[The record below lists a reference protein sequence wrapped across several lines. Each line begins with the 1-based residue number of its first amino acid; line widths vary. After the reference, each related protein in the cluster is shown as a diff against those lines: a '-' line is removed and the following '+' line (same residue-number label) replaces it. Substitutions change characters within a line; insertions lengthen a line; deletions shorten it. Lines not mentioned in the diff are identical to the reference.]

1 MKLPELKEIAKE
13 LGLRGLSAKRK
24 GDLVAAIEEA
34 RAKQSSA
41 KSETAPAQAE
51 QPAGHDDAVSVPVR
65 KTGARR
71 VVRKAGEPKAVEESA
86 AEQPTQVK
94 EEGHAALPAEEEMTQ
109 IRGRRVRGKRR
120 QMESADQA
128 ATNGETSAA
137 EQLLSTLNLPEHAE
151 RGGEQP
157 RRRRGAVDSLP
168 TRRRAGAAAVREP
181 DAEAKPDLDDILSS
195 LPLSANDD
203 ESDERHEEHAHR
215 RGERGSRTNDRSNA
229 RADRENRQHRRN
241 RNERDYEEREEGN
254 ERRSRDERGNNRNER
269 NNRNDRNERR
279 EENTEDLVEVGGIV
293 DVLDSYA
300 FIRTSGYLPGP
311 NDIYVSMGQIKKY
324 GLRKG
329 DAVRGYT
336 RAPHEGERRNQRQ
349 KFMPL
354 QSITLIN
361 GLSVEE
367 AQDRP
372 NFSKLTPLY
381 PDERLRMETTPNRII
396 GRLIDIVS
404 PIGKGQRGLIVSPP
418 KAGKT
423 ITLQGEIISS
433 TFYRPASDHTIVAE
447 LAIERA
453 KRLVELGQDVV
464 VLLDSMT
471 RLARAYNIAAPA
483 SGRILSGGVDA
494 QALYPPKK
502 FFGAARNIENGG
514 SLTIISSA
522 LVETGSKMDEVIFE
536 EFKGTGNME
545 LRLSRELA
553 DKRLFPAV
561 DINASGTRREELIT
575 NPQELP
581 VLYSLRRLLGGLEPE
596 QAYQT
601 LVPRLKKTMTNADFF
616 KAIVQQGN
624 SSLNGGSNN

>member
-300 FIRTSGYLPGP
+300 FIRTSGYLPW
-311 NDIYVSMGQIKKY
+311 N
-324 GLRKG
+324 
-329 DAVRGYT
+329 
-336 RAPHEGERRNQRQ
+336 
-349 KFMPL
+349 
-354 QSITLIN
+354 
-361 GLSVEE
+361 
-367 AQDRP
+367 
-372 NFSKLTPLY
+372 
-381 PDERLRMETTPNRII
+381 
-396 GRLIDIVS
+396 
-404 PIGKGQRGLIVSPP
+404 
-418 KAGKT
+418 
-423 ITLQGEIISS
+423 
-433 TFYRPASDHTIVAE
+433 
-447 LAIERA
+447 
-453 KRLVELGQDVV
+453 
-464 VLLDSMT
+464 
-471 RLARAYNIAAPA
+471 
-483 SGRILSGGVDA
+483 
-494 QALYPPKK
+494 
-502 FFGAARNIENGG
+502 
-514 SLTIISSA
+514 
-522 LVETGSKMDEVIFE
+522 
-536 EFKGTGNME
+536 
-545 LRLSRELA
+545 
-553 DKRLFPAV
+553 
-561 DINASGTRREELIT
+561 
-575 NPQELP
+575 
-581 VLYSLRRLLGGLEPE
+581 
-596 QAYQT
+596 
-601 LVPRLKKTMTNADFF
+601 
-616 KAIVQQGN
+616 
-624 SSLNGGSNN
+624 